1 MRKTVA
7 MASIAFGLLL
17 SSFHAFAEQS
27 WPMYGRNLRHTFTNE
42 HSPINPSTVLS
53 LKPAWDFTTED
64 VVTAS
69 PSVVDGVVYVGAWDG
84 YFYALDAHSGAL
96 IWKFAVDCQSTI
108 VPIPPRC
115 PQPAETPPRFLS
127 DGGLITSSAAVV
139 RERVYFAGGKTVYSL
154 NARDGS
160 LLWKRV
166 ICGNPEEQNCESDP
180 NDRTRIFSSPAVFD
194 GLIFLGHTVEVNGYR
209 GGFEA
214 LDARTG
220 QIVWRFEVDPIVH
233 EQAELIS
240 DARGRQSGGQNRGCG
255 NVWSSAAVDTTY
267 RLVFF
272 GTADCHDVAVPP
284 YHNAV
289 IALQADTGRVRWA
302 FRPDRKGAC
311 DFDFGASPNLI
322 DLGLGRYVGIG
333 GKDGTYYL
341 LDRLT
346 LNPHGRLVWSARVVF
361 GGDEGGFIGTTAID
375 GSQVFG
381 ATAIGDGHIINP
393 NPADLCDPS
402 NPKDTFLQDPSMH
415 AFDLLGRHGPI
426 AWQQPRN
433 YSTAPTTVAN
443 GVVFSG
449 LLGINTIFGLNA
461 YDERSG
467 VLLKTFAM
475 PGSVNSGATPVGR
488 MLFVGS
494 GTTPDGSGSGVHAF
508 ALP

>member
-1 MRKTVA
+1 MRNIIAIMTMTVC
-7 MASIAFGLLL
+7 LLVSNTL
-17 SSFHAFAEQS
+17 AYADES
-27 WPMYGRNLRHTFTNE
+27 WPMYGRNLRHTFTND
-42 HSPINPSTVLS
+42 HSLINPQTVLN
-53 LKPAWDFTTED
+53 LNPAWDFTTED

-69 PSVVDGVVYVGAWDG
+69 PTVVDGVVYVGAWDG
-84 YFYALDAHSGAL
+84 YFYALEASSGAL
-96 IWKFAVDCQSTI
+96 IWKFAVDCQNTI

-115 PQPAETPPRFLS
+115 PQPPQTPPRFLS
-127 DGGLITSSAAVV
+127 DGGLITSSAAVIGG
-139 RERVYFAGGKTVYSL
+139 RLYFAGGKTVYSL
-154 NARDGS
+154 DARDGS

-166 ICGNPEEQNCESDP
+166 ICGNPEEPNCESDP
-180 NDRTRIFSSPAVFD
+180 NDRTRIFSSPALFD
-194 GLIFLGHTVEVNGYR
+194 GLVFLGHTVEVNGYR

-220 QIVWRFEVDPIVH
+220 EMVWRFEVDPIVH
-233 EQAELIS
+233 NEAELIS
-240 DARGRQSGGQNRGCG
+240 DARGQQAVGQNRGCG

-272 GTADCHDVAVPP
+272 GTADCHDVAVAP
-284 YHNAV
+284 YHDAV
-289 IALQADTGRVRWA
+289 IALQADTGRVRWV
-302 FRPDRKGAC
+302 FRPDRRGAC

-322 DLGLGRYVGIG
+322 DLGLGHYVGIG

-346 LNPHGRLVWSARVVF
+346 FNPHGRLVWSDRVVF
-361 GGDEGGFIGTTAID
+361 GGNEGGFIGSTAVD
-375 GSQVFG
+375 GSRVFG
-381 ATAIGDGHIINP
+381 ATAIGDGHIVNP

-415 AFDLLGRHGPI
+415 AFDLLGRHGRV
-426 AWQQPRN
+426 AWQANQN

-467 VLLKTFAM
+467 VLLKTFPM
-475 PGSVNSGATPVGR
+475 PGSVNSGATPVGK

-508 ALP
+508 TLP

>member
-1 MRKTVA
+1 MRGMTAVLA
-7 MASIAFGLLL
+7 LAFCLLL
-17 SSFHAFAEQS
+17 PCVDGLAEEN
-27 WPMYGRNLRHTFTNE
+27 WPMYGGNLRHTFTNDQ
-42 HSPINPSTVLS
+42 SPINPGNVSDLV
-53 LKPAWDFTTED
+53 PVWDFVTED

-69 PSVVDGVVYVGAWDG
+69 PTVVDGIVYVGAWDG
-84 YFYALDAHSGAL
+84 YFYALEAASGAL
-96 IWKFAVDCQSTI
+96 IWKFSVDCQSTI

-115 PQPAETPPRFLS
+115 PQPAQVPPRFLS
-127 DGGLITSSAAVV
+127 DGGLITSSAAVIG
-139 RERVYFAGGKTVYSL
+139 RRLFFAGGKTVYSL
-154 NARDGS
+154 DAKNGS

-166 ICGNPEEQNCESDP
+166 ICGNPEAQDCESDP

-220 QIVWRFEVDPIVH
+220 KIVWRFEVDPVSDPAIRPVLKGDRR
-233 EQAELIS
+233 EQP
-240 DARGRQSGGQNRGCG
+240 GQNRGCG
-255 NVWSSAAVDTTY
+255 NVWSSAAVDTQY

-272 GTADCHDVAVPP
+272 GTADCHDEAVPP
-284 YHNAV
+284 FHNAV
-289 IALQADTGRVRWA
+289 IALEADTGRLRWV

-322 DLGLGRYVGIG
+322 DFGGSNYVGIG

-346 LNPHGRLVWSARVVF
+346 FSPRGRLVWSSRVVF
-361 GGDEGGFIGTTAID
+361 GGNEGGFIGSTAAD
-375 GSQVFG
+375 GHKVVG

-402 NPKDTFLQDPSMH
+402 NPKDTFLQDPSIH
-415 AFDLLGRHGPI
+415 AFDLRGRVGGI
-426 AWQQPRN
+426 AWQRNQN
-433 YSTAPTTVAN
+433 YSTAPTTIAN

-449 LLGINTIFGLNA
+449 LLGIGMTFGLNA
-461 YDERSG
+461 YDEDSG
-467 VLLKTFAM
+467 APLRTFPM

-494 GTTPDGSGSGVHAF
+494 GTTTDGSGSAVHAF
-508 ALP
+508 KLP

>member
-1 MRKTVA
+1 MRKTIA
-7 MASIAFGLLL
+7 MASIAFVLLL
-17 SSFHAFAEQS
+17 CSIDAQSEES
-27 WPMYGRNLRHTFTNE
+27 WPMYGRSLRHTFTNAD
-42 HSPINPSTVLS
+42 SQINPSSVLR
-53 LKPAWDFTTED
+53 LQPAWDFITED

-84 YFYALDAHSGAL
+84 YFYALAAHSGAL

-127 DGGLITSSAAVV
+127 DGGLITSSAAVIGG
-139 RERVYFAGGKTVYSL
+139 RVYFAGGKTVYSL

-166 ICGNPEEQNCESDP
+166 ICGNSEEQNCESDP

-194 GLIFLGHTVEVNGYR
+194 GLIYLGHTIEVNGYR

-214 LDARTG
+214 LDAQTG
-220 QIVWRFEVDPIVH
+220 EIVWHFEVDPVLD
-233 EQAELIS
+233 EQVELVS
-240 DARGRQSGGQNRGCG
+240 NDRGRESQGQNRVCG
-255 NVWSSAAVDTTY
+255 NVWSSAAVDTKY

-289 IALQADTGRVRWA
+289 IALNADTGRLRWV

-322 DLGLGRYVGIG
+322 DLGFGHYVGIG

-346 LNPHGRLVWSARVVF
+346 FRPQGRLVWSARVVF
-361 GGDEGGFIGTTAID
+361 GGNEGGFIGTTAVD
-375 GSQVFG
+375 GSEVFG

-415 AFDLLGRHGPI
+415 AFDLLGHRGRI
-426 AWQQPRN
+426 AWQQGKN
-433 YSTAPTTVAN
+433 YSTAPTTVTN

-508 ALP
+508 TLP

>member
-1 MRKTVA
+1 MRKILTLA
-7 MASIAFGLLL
+7 GIAFGILLPCVAG
-17 SSFHAFAEQS
+17 HAED
-27 WPMYGRNLRHTFTNE
+27 WPMYGRNFQHTFTNRD
-42 HSPINPSTVLS
+42 SPINPRTVANLQ
-53 LKPAWDFTTED
+53 PVWDFATED

-69 PSVVDGVVYVGAWDG
+69 PTVVDGVVYVGGWDG
-84 YFYALDAHSGAL
+84 YFYALDASSGGL
-96 IWKFAVDCQSTI
+96 IWKFAVDCQSSI

-115 PQPAETPPRFLS
+115 PQPAEAPPRFLS

-139 RERVYFAGGKTVYSL
+139 DSRVFFAGGKTVYSL
-154 NARDGS
+154 DARGGS

-166 ICGNPEEQNCESDP
+166 ICGNPEAPNCEADA

-194 GLIFLGHTVEVNGYR
+194 GLVFLGHTVEVDGYR

-220 QIVWRFEVDPIVH
+220 KSVWRFEVDPVLDRPV
-233 EQAELIS
+233 ALIS
-240 DARGRQSGGQNRGCG
+240 NAAAREPPGQNRGCG
-255 NVWSSAAVDTTY
+255 NVWSSAAVDTKY

-289 IALQADTGRVRWA
+289 IALEAATGRPRWV

-322 DLGLGRYVGIG
+322 DLDFGRYVGIG

-341 LDRLT
+341 LDRLSFS
-346 LNPHGRLVWSARVVF
+346 PHGRLVWSARVVF
-361 GGDEGGFIGTTAID
+361 GGDEGGFIGSTAVD
-375 GSQVFG
+375 GSRVFG
-381 ATAIGDGHIINP
+381 ATAIGDAHIINP

-415 AFDLLGRHGPI
+415 ALDLLGSHGRI
-426 AWQQPRN
+426 AWQRDHN
-433 YSTAPTTVAN
+433 YSTAPTSVAN

-449 LLGINTIFGLNA
+449 LLGIDMRFGLNA
-461 YDERSG
+461 YDENSG
-467 VLLKTFAM
+467 ALLRTFAM

-494 GTTPDGSGSGVHAF
+494 GTTTDGSGSGIHAF
-508 ALP
+508 RLP